1 MRRNVTEVRAD
12 AGPHLSGSVFPEKG
26 GPVTGS
32 EAGPASFSP
41 PVMKSWRQIA
51 GIGFAR
57 RAAAHLP
64 QRGETHRGFTCASK
78 CTDSPGFQSLV
89 IMKKGPL
96 YFLGRKNQSLF
107 DTNVKMKE
115 MGE

>member
-1 MRRNVTEVRAD
+1 M
-12 AGPHLSGSVFPEKG
+12 
-26 GPVTGS
+26 TGV
-32 EAGPASFSP
+32 EAGSAPFSP
-41 PVMKSWRQIA
+41 PVLESWSQIA
-51 GIGFAR
+51 EIRFTR

-64 QRGETHRGFTCASK
+64 QRRETHRRFTCASI
-78 CTDSPGFQSLV
+78 CADSFVFQSLV

-96 YFLGRKNQSLF
+96 HFLGRKNQSLF